1 MKRVTPITAAL
12 ALALPAPAL
21 AFHHTGL
28 PATACHAPAAG
39 SPSNDNGMAKE
50 ALIAA
55 GQTLPLP
62 PVGTPG
68 DGQRQGGGHCVYEWS
83 ADELAD
89 PRVLGLVRDGNP
101 IYAWP
106 LEERHVWRSRHM
118 PFAARVLE
126 HVTRPSTHLDGL
138 VDRRP

>member
-1 MKRVTPITAAL
+1 MKRVTLFIAAL

-50 ALIAA
+50 ALLAHSP
-55 GQTLPLP
+55 QTLPLP

-68 DGQRQGGGHCVYEWS
+68 NGQGEGGEHC
-83 ADELAD
+83 
-89 PRVLGLVRDGNP
+89 
-101 IYAWP
+101 
-106 LEERHVWRSRHM
+106 
-118 PFAARVLE
+118 AARATAAALT
-126 HVTRPSTHLDGL
+126 TRGRTRLS
-138 VDRRP
+138 R